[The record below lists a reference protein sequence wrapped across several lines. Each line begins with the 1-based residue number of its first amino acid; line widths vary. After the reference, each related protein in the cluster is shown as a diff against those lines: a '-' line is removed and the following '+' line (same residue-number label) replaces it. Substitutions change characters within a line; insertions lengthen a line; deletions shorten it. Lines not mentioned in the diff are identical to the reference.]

1 MGLQEHL
8 LKVVDKILVDF
19 FPRLLVEGRHGTS
32 ALGIP
37 LLIWGRPML
46 GMRSAS
52 EWNIEEM
59 PVHSTSC
66 SH

>member
-37 LLIWGRPML
+37 LLIWGRFSL
-46 GMRSAS
+46 HLFLFYVQIGKAVV
-52 EWNIEEM
+52 N
-59 PVHSTSC
+59 T
-66 SH
+66 